1 MNKIVVYSPEKIT
14 NVQVG
19 VFSMSEEVY
28 NNINIDDLKL
38 EDLDSWTAYDDASM
52 GESLYTY
59 SD

>member
-1 MNKIVVYSPEKIT
+1 
-14 NVQVG
+14 
-19 VFSMSEEVY
+19 MSEEVY

-38 EDLDSWTAYDDASM
+38 EDLDSWTAYDNASM